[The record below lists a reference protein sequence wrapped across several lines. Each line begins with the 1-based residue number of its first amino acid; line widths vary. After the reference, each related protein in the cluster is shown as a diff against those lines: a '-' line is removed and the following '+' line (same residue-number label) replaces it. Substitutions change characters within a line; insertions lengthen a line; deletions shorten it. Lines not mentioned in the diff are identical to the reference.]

1 MHISEKSSTFAAAK
15 VFAVPIK
22 TSKTIL
28 TIYKYHNSCARHTFR
43 DTIMRKKLFT
53 LLLALV
59 ASVGTMFAS
68 DTEVDGIWYD
78 FDSSTQT
85 ASVTYRGP
93 SATAYSNEYSGS
105 VTIPASVTYNGTTYS
120 VTSIEWGAFR
130 YCSGLTSIT
139 IPNSITSIGEW
150 AFADCSGLTS
160 ITIPNSVTSIGS
172 YAFCNCKG
180 LTSITIPNSVTSIG
194 GGAFFGCT
202 GLTSVTNYATTPQ
215 TINSYVFYAVDLS
228 SCTLYVPEGSIDL
241 YKAANG
247 WKDFG
252 NIQAI
257 GTEDIDQIQLNS
269 TVKNHKILYNGK
281 VYILTGDK
289 TYTVTGQQL
298 K

>member
-120 VTSIEWGAFR
+120 VTSIEWG
-130 YCSGLTSIT
+130 
-139 IPNSITSIGEW
+139 